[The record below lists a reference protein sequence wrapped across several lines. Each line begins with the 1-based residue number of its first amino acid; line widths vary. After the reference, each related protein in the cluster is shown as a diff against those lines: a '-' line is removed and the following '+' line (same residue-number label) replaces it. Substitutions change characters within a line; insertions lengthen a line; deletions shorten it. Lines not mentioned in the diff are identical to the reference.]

1 MYLPYN
7 LIHTPTHILTNTN
20 LVYQLI
26 YMTKGCLVPSWP
38 SAEPCNLVAPQSEKW
53 KPQVKGTNGECQS
66 EGEAWT
72 LSSRVPGVRPCWK
85 AEDAGIWYPRVMKTA
100 IDALTWEKQS
110 SADWLLPSLAFCP
123 IGAPSLQ
130 RHCQKC
136 HPISIKLTIKL
147 PCICFFVVVLSKD
160 LCSPGSYEN
169 RGCGS
174 QRVPESCVCTV
185 GQIRDLM
192 FPKLNKSVIEHI

>member
-1 MYLPYN
+1 M
-7 LIHTPTHILTNTN
+7 N

-38 SAEPCNLVAPQSEKW
+38 SAEPCNLVASQSEKW
-53 KPQVKGTNGECQS
+53 KPQIKGTNSECRS

-72 LSSRVPGVRPCWK
+72 LSSRVAGVRPCWK
-85 AEDAGIWYPRVMKTA
+85 AEDAGIWYPWVMTTA
-100 IDALTWEKQS
+100 IDALTREEQS

-136 HPISIKLTIKL
+136 YPISIKLTIKL
-147 PCICFFVVVLSKD
+147 SHVFVSLLLFCVRICALLGLMRTEAVGPS
-160 LCSPGSYEN
+160 
-169 RGCGS
+169 GS
-174 QRVPESCVCTV
+174 QNLVYALLVRS
-185 GQIRDLM
+185 
-192 FPKLNKSVIEHI
+192 